1 MFEGAILAKAQV
13 VNSRNGQVIRLPK
26 EIHIKTEEVEVFR
39 RGNEIIL
46 REKMTPMQ
54 KAFQLIAELDFAD
67 ALKDRHRDRPQKR
80 KGL

>member
-1 MFEGAILAKAQV
+1 LARAQV
-13 VNSRNGQVIRLPK
+13 VNSRNGQVICLPK

-67 ALKDRHRDRPQKR
+67 ALKDRRRDRPQKR

>member
-1 MFEGAILAKAQV
+1 LAKAQV